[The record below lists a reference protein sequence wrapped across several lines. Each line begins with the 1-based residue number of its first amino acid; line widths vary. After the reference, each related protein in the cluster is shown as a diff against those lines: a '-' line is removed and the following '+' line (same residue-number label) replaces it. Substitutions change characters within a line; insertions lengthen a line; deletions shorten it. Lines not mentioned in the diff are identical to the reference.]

1 MFVHTCRVCS
11 GGNILVASNAL
22 MFCILMSLAEIQPL
36 SSKLWGIGPALLL
49 LPSVEIWCISFGR
62 WDSSLVIFFF
72 LFSWRILFKWSRWRQ
87 QDPPAI
93 ASDIS
98 AGGVRIAEGKR
109 KMIIATMRMMVVMM
123 VIMAYHRF
131 SWASECL
138 LGVCLRLRSCFH
150 TTFLPVTFSQLCNPS
165 ALLLLHLYH
174 FVSLSSTQTI
184 FCIAFLRATAQTIK
198 QWNMMKSQ
206 RNLLSR
212 GNTRMS
218 IPPTHPCLH
227 KHAPQQVHLP
237 DSVTVCGSLNSVV
250 EATRLPGLCCQDL
263 PCLPEDK
270 AITGGGVLRTVVSR
284 YLEHL
289 PHCKCS
295 LHMALRFDSDAC

>member
-93 ASDIS
+93 ESDIS
-98 AGGVRIAEGKR
+98 AGGVRIAEGKK

-123 VIMAYHRF
+123 VMVIMAYHRF
-131 SWASECL
+131 SGASECL

-150 TTFLPVTFSQLCNPS
+150 AIFSLSLSHNC
-165 ALLLLHLYH
+165 ALLLH
-174 FVSLSSTQTI
+174 FFLCI
-184 FCIAFLRATAQTIK
+184 FITLF
-198 QWNMMKSQ
+198 
-206 RNLLSR
+206 
-212 GNTRMS
+212 
-218 IPPTHPCLH
+218 PCL
-227 KHAPQQVHLP
+227 
-237 DSVTVCGSLNSVV
+237 
-250 EATRLPGLCCQDL
+250 
-263 PCLPEDK
+263 
-270 AITGGGVLRTVVSR
+270 
-284 YLEHL
+284 
-289 PHCKCS
+289 
-295 LHMALRFDSDAC
+295 ALRPYFALLF